1 LDAGF
6 FTSFLLGK
14 QLLSFCESLHIRYN
28 QPMLRLMCIT
38 AHPDDEA
45 GGFGGTLLSYADR
58 GVETSVVCL
67 TPGQAATNRGE
78 AKSDQELS
86 DLRREEFAAS
96 CKILRVSK
104 PILLNYPDGQ
114 LYRQELN
121 RVVYDLTL
129 RIREFRPQIVIT
141 FGGEGGVTGHP
152 DHSMAGIFATLAF
165 HWAGRPNRYADQ
177 LKDGLDPHRAQKLY
191 YGTADF
197 ALPNRPPITFAPQTA
212 VIDIQKYLETK
223 IAAFRAHRTQ
233 APLWPLFEQ
242 NARRRAQG
250 ELYHLAASVNAG
262 ELHSETDL
270 FTGVVENA

>member
-1 LDAGF
+1 M
-6 FTSFLLGK
+6 
-14 QLLSFCESLHIRYN
+14 LSFCESLHILYN

-45 GGFGGTLLSYADR
+45 GGFGGTLLGYAER

-78 AKSDQELS
+78 ARSDQELAE
-86 DLRREEFAAS
+86 LRRHEFAAS
-96 CKILRVSK
+96 CAILKVSK
-104 PILLNYPDGQ
+104 PMMLNYPDGQ

-121 RVVYDLTL
+121 RVVYDLTM
-129 RIREFRPQIVIT
+129 RIREFGPQVVVT
-141 FGGEGGVTGHP
+141 FGPEGGVTGHP

-177 LKDGLDPHRAQKLY
+177 LKDGLNPHRAQKLY

-197 ALPNRPPITFAPQTA
+197 ALPNRPPITFTPQTA
-212 VIDIQKYLETK
+212 AIDITKYLETK
-223 IAAFRAHRTQ
+223 ITAFKAHKTQ
-233 APLWPLFEQ
+233 APLWPLFEE
-242 NARRRAQG
+242 NVRRRAQS

-262 ELHSETDL
+262 EVRSETDL
-270 FTGVVENA
+270 FSGVKDVD